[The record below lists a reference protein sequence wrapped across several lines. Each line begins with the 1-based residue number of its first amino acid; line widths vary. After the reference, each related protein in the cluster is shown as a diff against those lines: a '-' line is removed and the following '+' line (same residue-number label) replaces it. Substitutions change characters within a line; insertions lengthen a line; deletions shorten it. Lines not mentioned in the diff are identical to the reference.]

1 MVRIH
6 CNKIHYNQ
14 KINHNLLQSSKKKVK
29 DKKLKT
35 ISVAHSPD
43 ADDIFMYYAIK
54 FGWVTPTNAKFENIA
69 DDIESLNQATLKG
82 EYDICAISFALY
94 PFVKDDYALLKTAV
108 SFGEGYGPKLIK
120 KKGATLK
127 KNFKVAL
134 SGEFTTNALLF
145 KIAYPNARITYL
157 NFLEIEEAV
166 LNGTVDAG
174 VLIHESI
181 LTYNQELEVEREMWD
196 IWVKLSGGDLPLPL
210 GGMCLRR
217 SLPLSDAIN
226 YENTLIK
233 AVEVANKNRK
243 VLAPMLIEKGLIRV
257 DAKTLDKYLDLYAND
272 NSVKMSDLQ
281 YKALDKLYELGY
293 KNGFYENLIKSQ
305 DFLIPSEYEELRAR

>member
-1 MVRIH
+1 M
-6 CNKIHYNQ
+6 
-14 KINHNLLQSSKKKVK
+14 
-29 DKKLKT
+29 KT

-54 FGWVTPTNAKFENIA
+54 FGWVRAKDAKFDNIA
-69 DDIESLNQATLKG
+69 ADIETLNQATLKG

-94 PFVKDDYALLKTAV
+94 PFVKDDYALLRTAV

-120 KKGATLK
+120 KIGTKLK
-127 KNFKVAL
+127 RNFKVAL

-145 KIAYPNARITYL
+145 KIAYPEARISYM

-181 LTYNQELEVEREMWD
+181 LNYNKKLEVEKEMWD
-196 IWVKLSGGDLPLPL
+196 IWVELSAGGLPLPL

-217 SLPLSDAIN
+217 SIPLHSAID

-233 AVEVANKNRK
+233 AVEIANKNRH

-257 DAKTLDKYLDLYAND
+257 NAATLDKYLDLYAND
-272 NSVKMSDLQ
+272 NSVNMSEVQ

-305 DFLIPSEYEELRAR
+305 DFLIPSEYEELRAK